1 MQETQPSIPC
11 ELQYEIHQLTHISSE
26 GNGSFLDLNQERNSK
41 VMRQAKKQAEAVTQN
56 LFNPFTFFG
65 TMQVDVLELEEPKP
79 WLEQIFKK
87 TKK

>member
-1 MQETQPSIPC
+1 
-11 ELQYEIHQLTHISSE
+11 
-26 GNGSFLDLNQERNSK
+26 
-41 VMRQAKKQAEAVTQN
+41 MRQAKKQAEAVTQN

-65 TMQVDVLELEEPKP
+65 TMQVDVLDLEEPKP